1 MQKKYFLIV
10 LLLIAIITVAVF
22 APTLAHNYNED
33 DKHYPKA
40 TPIPGA
46 EYVYAQAASVV
57 LNLPQGGVCNKTNI
71 RFQVMDVSAK
81 STKGAED
88 YLEVAVWTPST
99 NKFTS
104 VVAIDDNQVAVDSLK
119 AMLGGLTLYF
129 QVIKVDDTTIDLWSE
144 DDSLIINLTK
154 PVNIMFGDPLPAN
167 SIYRTLNFTLP
178 PMTIRFI
185 QTGEVYEKL
194 LNVPTTYASGWSRT
208 VTEWRAPGWANVQ
221 IPAWT
226 GTTWMPNAANY
237 VEKLNIIAIK
247 P

>member
-1 MQKKYFLIV
+1 MQKKYFFIV
-10 LLLIAIITVAVF
+10 LILSTIIAISIF
-22 APTLAHNYNED
+22 APTLANTNDED
-33 DKHYPKA
+33 HHREYPKA

-46 EYVYAQAASVV
+46 EYVYAQAATVV
-57 LNLPQGGVCNKTNI
+57 LNLPQGGICNKTNI
-71 RFQVMDVSAK
+71 TFNVMDVSPK

-88 YLEVAVWTPST
+88 FLQIGLWIPSA
-99 NKFTS
+99 NKFTA
-104 VVAIDDNQVAVDSLK
+104 VAAIDDNQWAIDSLK
-119 AMLGGLTLYF
+119 AMLAGVTYF
-129 QVIKVDDTTIDLWSE
+129 QCIKVDDQTIDVWKE
-144 DDSLIINLTK
+144 DGSLVLNLTK

-194 LNVPTTYASGWSRT
+194 TATNTYPSGWSRDL
-208 VTEWRAPGWANVQ
+208 TEWHSPGWATVQ

-226 GTTWMPNAANY
+226 GTTWMPNAAIY
-237 VEKLNIIAIK
+237 AEKMNIIAIK